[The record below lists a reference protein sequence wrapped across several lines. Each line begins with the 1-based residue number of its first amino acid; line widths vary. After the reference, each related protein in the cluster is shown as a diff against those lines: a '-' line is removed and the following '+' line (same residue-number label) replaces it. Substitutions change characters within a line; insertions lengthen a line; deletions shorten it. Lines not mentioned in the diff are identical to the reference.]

1 MYILSVKAQKYLVLG
16 FFRQLLCTCT
26 GQLYLWQCL
35 NVSFVEK
42 FTFNYSKWNL
52 INASN
57 LGFCKRANS
66 IHSYFQIVSKEVLE
80 RGTGMVH
87 KIDEEREQQTRRR
100 FDQTFYHFGEVIMS
114 RFYKMSTFNWLWLFL
129 DCLRRLKKSVLRV
142 FAKSSYSIWAWYTL
156 IIPLWSEL

>member
-100 FDQTFYHFGEVIMS
+100 FDWTFYHFLEV
-114 RFYKMSTFNWLWLFL
+114 MSTFNGLWLFSY
-129 DCLRRLKKSVLRV
+129 CLRFLNKSVLSL
-142 FAKSSYSIWAWYTL
+142 FAKSSYSVFNLSL
-156 IIPLWSEL
+156 ICT